1 MEKNV
6 EASQDWEPH
15 LANSRV
21 PQSYSHKEQD
31 FANVRISLEVNFFLK
46 SPRRTCTGWYID
58 FSLGISCAQKQ
69 DVSCWNSENH
79 EIMKSLFQV
88 SKFLVILVISGNLS
102 CRWLKM
108 NIMSVSTFV
117 ILFRIFSEI
126 YWLFSFILFLPY
138 LLYAVVKV
146 LFRLYTFLMSYSGY
160 FHFFKI
166 FLFLG

>member
-1 MEKNV
+1 M
-6 EASQDWEPH
+6 
-15 LANSRV
+15 NS
-21 PQSYSHKEQD
+21 
-31 FANVRISLEVNFFLK
+31 FLK
-46 SPRRTCTGWYID
+46 SPQRTCTGWYID
-58 FSLGISCAQKQ
+58 FCLGISYAQKQ

-88 SKFLVILVISGNLS
+88 SMFLVILVISGNLS

-117 ILFRIFSEI
+117 TLFRIFSET

-138 LLYAVVKV
+138 LLYTVVKV

-160 FHFFKI
+160 SHFFKI